1 MLLKQLL
8 EKKQCKLHELQVWQ
22 PVGISYTLT
31 TRLISCN
38 SGKQSKCNAKI
49 LGLTKPLRNET
60 MRRIHMYAGGNF
72 ENETCCNL
80 RRTKGMASLVENT
93 NANNIEGI

>member
-1 MLLKQLL
+1 MREGGGGGIWEDKLMVPEGRGRTFAFEKTPLK
-8 EKKQCKLHELQVWQ
+8 KKLCKLHKLQVLQ

-38 SGKQSKCNAKI
+38 SGKQYKCNAKI

-60 MRRIHMYAGGNF
+60 MRCSLIH
-72 ENETCCNL
+72 
-80 RRTKGMASLVENT
+80 RW
-93 NANNIEGI
+93 

>member
-1 MLLKQLL
+1 
-8 EKKQCKLHELQVWQ
+8 
-22 PVGISYTLT
+22 
-31 TRLISCN
+31 
-38 SGKQSKCNAKI
+38 
-49 LGLTKPLRNET
+49 
-60 MRRIHMYAGGNF
+60 MYAGGNF